1 MAHRP
6 NLVQVLI
13 EDTKRITVVS
23 RSALLEYQNRSPAT
37 TSSPGFLSLPQE
49 LRDLIYDLALS
60 GAGLDDRRCLTRE
73 VIWEAR
79 PGSQPVNLATFK
91 AVYDILLGGRK
102 GGLATR
108 SFNPHDALFAT
119 IAELRWL
126 LENASIPTL
135 ESIRTIV
142 VDVDH
147 SLSSAAEYFA
157 LNVDAKLPNLD
168 AEYLG
173 HGHFYKGGRIYPSR
187 KAMTYYT
194 YVPRSIEV
202 RRPPRNLAQL
212 SSDEK
217 IRECMEYSDRQ
228 LAAFMAPTLEARA
241 LQDLVSEVQVLR

>member
-13 EDTKRITVVS
+13 EDTQRITVVS

-49 LRDLIYDLALS
+49 LRDLIYDFALS
-60 GAGLDDRRCLTRE
+60 GPGLGDRRPFTQE
-73 VIWEAR
+73 FIWEVR
-79 PGSQPVNLATFK
+79 PSSQPINVAAFK

-157 LNVDAKLPNLD
+157 LNVDANFPNL
-168 AEYLG
+168 EVEHIG
-173 HGHFYKGGRIYPSR
+173 HGHLYTDGRIYLGR
-187 KAMTYYT
+187 KTMTYHT
-194 YVPRSIEV
+194 EVPRAINP
-202 RRPPRNLAQL
+202 RRLPENLSQL
-212 SSDEK
+212 PLEES
-217 IRECMEYSDRQ
+217 IRELREYDDRYQ
-228 LAAFMAPTLEARA
+228 AAFAAPAEEKRA
-241 LQDLVSEVQVLR
+241 LQDLGCAEA